1 MTLCTLCA
9 TLTCAAVT
17 CLICIF
23 LPKQVFG
30 LFAND
35 PAVIELGVTFLRIF
49 ILHFIVSTII
59 GAFQAM
65 VMGCGF
71 VELGFLI
78 GILDG
83 VVCKIGPSWMFM
95 NVFRMGCQGLRG
107 GRSLLQD
114 YSHNHLRCLLL
125 LRKVADQNAAEE
137 KECVK
142 WIRNLHLQFA
152 EFD

>member
-23 LPKQVFG
+23 LLKQVFS
-30 LFAND
+30 LFTND

-49 ILHFIVSTII
+49 ILHFIVSAII

-83 VVCKIGPSWMFM
+83 VVCKIGLSWMFM
-95 NVFRMGCQGLRG
+95 NVFRMGYQGLWWGVACSRIIPTIICVAYYCSG
-107 GRSLLQD
+107 KWRIRTLL
-114 YSHNHLRCLLL
+114 
-125 LRKVADQNAAEE
+125 KKKNA
-137 KECVK
+137 
-142 WIRNLHLQFA
+142 
-152 EFD
+152 

>member
-1 MTLCTLCA
+1 MTLCALCA

-23 LPKQVFG
+23 LPKQVFS
-30 LFAND
+30 LFTND

-49 ILHFIVSTII
+49 ILHFIVSAII

-65 VMGCGF
+65 VIGCGF

-83 VVCKIGPSWMFM
+83 VVCKIGLSWMLM
-95 NVFRMGCQGLRG
+95 NVSRMGCQGLWWGAACSRIILTIICVAYYCSG
-107 GRSLLQD
+107 KWRIRTLL
-114 YSHNHLRCLLL
+114 
-125 LRKVADQNAAEE
+125 KKKNA
-137 KECVK
+137 
-142 WIRNLHLQFA
+142 
-152 EFD
+152 

>member
-23 LPKQVFG
+23 LPKQVFR

-78 GILDG
+78 GIPDG
-83 VVCKIGPSWMFM
+83 VVCKIGLSWMFM
-95 NVFRMGCQGLRG
+95 NVSRMGCQGLWWGAACSRIIPTAYYCSG
-107 GRSLLQD
+107 KWRTRTLL
-114 YSHNHLRCLLL
+114 
-125 LRKVADQNAAEE
+125 KKKNA
-137 KECVK
+137 
-142 WIRNLHLQFA
+142 
-152 EFD
+152 